1 MDWAQKA
8 QGGGGLRPHCI
19 FTYRPKN
26 ADSSGRQ
33 MPWWPSVH
41 GLGSRD
47 GVLCPVCVPCVLCV
61 HDGVLCPL
69 SEARTWRCPAPRM
82 GGLDHGPGGP
92 VRLKL
97 KRSNQTK
104 DGNQRHCRYIWR
116 CPVTKMGCFDQRTL
130 GRPGKMACE

>member
-1 MDWAQKA
+1 MVGCVHTAYLHIDPRMLTLVA
-8 QGGGGLRPHCI
+8 GRCHGGLVCM
-19 FTYRPKN
+19 
-26 ADSSGRQ
+26 ASGRE
-33 MPWWPSVH
+33 MAY
-41 GLGSRD
+41 
-47 GVLCPVCVPCVLCV
+47 CVLCV
-61 HDGVLCPL
+61 CVCTLCIVRTRWRIVL
-69 SEARTWRCPAPRM
+69 SEARTWLCPAPRM